1 MKSRLE
7 HEGRL
12 TAALS
17 SGSQQGRPSTAF
29 ARRALRPPALALT
42 LFCATVAVASGCAR
56 SDPDP
61 MVQQSPSG
69 SFPAPNASGSET
81 PRIVFLGDSLTAGLG
96 VAPGD
101 AYPALIQRRLRDAG
115 QPYEVVNAGVSGDT
129 SAGGLRRLDWS
140 LKGRVDVLVVA
151 LGANDALRGLRPADL
166 ERNLGTILERARARR
181 IAVLL
186 AGMEAPPNF
195 GADYTREFR
204 AVYPALAKRYHVP
217 LVPFL
222 LAGVAGVPRLNQAD
236 GIHPNPQGHRLIAD
250 LIWRQLEP
258 MLTSRQ
264 TQ

>member
-1 MKSRLE
+1 MKSKLE
-7 HEGRL
+7 HEAPL

-17 SGSQQGRPSTAF
+17 GGSHTGRPSA
-29 ARRALRPPALALT
+29 ALAQRELRSAALALT
-42 LFCATVAVASGCAR
+42 LFCVTVAVASGCAR

-61 MVQQSPSG
+61 AQHSPSA
-69 SFPAPNASGSET
+69 SSSAPNAWGAET
-81 PRIVFLGDSLTAGLG
+81 PRVVFLGDSLTAGLG

-101 AYPALIQRRLRDAG
+101 SYPALIQRRLREAG
-115 QPYEVVNAGVSGDT
+115 RPHEVVNAGVSGDT

-151 LGANDALRGLRPADL
+151 LGANDALRGLAPVDL
-166 ERNLGTILERARARR
+166 ERNLGTIVERARARR

-195 GADYTREFR
+195 GTDYTRQFR

-222 LAGVAGVPRLNQAD
+222 LAGVAGVPGLNQAD
-236 GIHPNPQGHRLIAD
+236 GIHPNPEGHRIIAD

-258 MLTSRQ
+258 MLTSRL